1 MLSLCSTKHEIRSSG
16 SRHGRGSSARK
27 LPQRRRA
34 RASQPDALDASYDPC
49 KDRNSLSQVAVNVSS
64 QAQIV
69 EEQSE
74 ATAPPPEVE
83 TDQLPRALFGY
94 ERSAIVELLD
104 KMSSRIRQLVQERA
118 DWERRIGELEHELG
132 RSRENQR
139 LIGETLVKARAE
151 ATSIQEEARRSG
163 EHVLRS
169 ARKQAE
175 RIIDEAEKAAT
186 GRIAAM
192 IAVAQEQR
200 KAILGETQRERQSLL
215 EEARLARAFVDETHE
230 QLSDFLMA
238 AVRWYEQ
245 AKPSAERGGQPP
257 SQPDSVANETS
268 SIASDL
274 TDALTR
280 ESQST
285 SSSTGRSEE

>member
-1 MLSLCSTKHEIRSSG
+1 M
-16 SRHGRGSSARK
+16 SAQ
-27 LPQRRRA
+27 PQT
-34 RASQPDALDASYDPC
+34 
-49 KDRNSLSQVAVNVSS
+49 
-64 QAQIV
+64 V

-74 ATAPPPEVE
+74 GTELPPKVLTEE
-83 TDQLPRALFGY
+83 LPRALFGY
-94 ERSAIVELLD
+94 ERSAIGALLET
-104 KMSSRIRQLVQERA
+104 MSGRIRELVKERA
-118 DWERRIGELEHELG
+118 DGERRVAELEEELG

-151 ATSIQEEARRSG
+151 ATSIAEEARRSA

-169 ARKQAE
+169 ARKQGE
-175 RIIDEAEKAAT
+175 RIIEEAEQAAT
-186 GRIAAM
+186 GRVAAM
-192 IAVAQEQR
+192 IAAAQEQR
-200 KAILGETQRERQSLL
+200 GAIIEDANRERQSLL

-245 AKPSAERGGQPP
+245 AKPSAQRGGQTPGE
-257 SQPDSVANETS
+257 PDSASNENS
-268 SIASDL
+268 AISPDL
-274 TDALTR
+274 TAALTR